1 MKLLLISDS
10 HGSSKSIDRIFSNC
24 EFDYLFF
31 LGDGLSDLG
40 TYVNLDNVYYVSGN
54 CDFFSREQGEK
65 YIELEGKKILYTHG
79 NRYGVK
85 SGLGKLIEHA
95 EELDV
100 DFCFYGH
107 THIQKFEKIGDIYY
121 VNPGSF
127 HKNMAGESKGILLT
141 IENNNVNWDIVI
153 V

>member
-10 HGSSKSIDRIFSNC
+10 HGSSRAINSLFDSQ

-40 TYVNLDNVYYVSGN
+40 TYVNLDNVFYVSGN

-65 YIELEGKKILYTHG
+65 FIELEGKKIFYTHG
-79 NRYGVK
+79 NKYGVK
-85 SGLGKLIEHA
+85 STLNKLVDRA
-95 EELDV
+95 EELGA

-107 THIQKFEKIGDIYY
+107 THKQKIEKIGNIYY
-121 VNPGSF
+121 INPGSF
-127 HKNMAGESKGILLT
+127 HKNMAGECVGLL
-141 IENNNVNWDIVI
+141 VNINEDIVETKI
-153 V
+153 ISV